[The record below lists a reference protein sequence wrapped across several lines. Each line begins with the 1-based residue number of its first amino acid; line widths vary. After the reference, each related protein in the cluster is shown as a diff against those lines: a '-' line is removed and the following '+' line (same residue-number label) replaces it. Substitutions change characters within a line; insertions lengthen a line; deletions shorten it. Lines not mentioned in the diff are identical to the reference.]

1 MFRNMSQNSSRPEG
15 FYFYTPP
22 SEQRRI
28 TVCGVIDEE
37 TQELNIGYT
46 VCSPKD
52 SFTRKRGRTIARGRA
67 KANPIVKVN
76 ITNLNEP
83 LGRVFFKTA
92 TELAGGLLSNYSEKR
107 HAHRDSIIKPSENGR
122 N

>member
-22 SEQRRI
+22 SEERRI
-28 TVCGVIDEE
+28 TVCGVVDEN
-37 TQELNIGYT
+37 TRELNIGYT

-52 SFTRKRGRTIARGRA
+52 PFTRKRGRTIARGRA
-67 KANPIVKVN
+67 KTHPAAKVSIN
-76 ITNLNEP
+76 NLNEP
-83 LGRVFFKTA
+83 LGRAFFKVA
-92 TELAGGLLSNYSEKR
+92 TELAGALLQNYAKKR
-107 HAHRDSIIKPSENGR
+107 HSHRDSVVKMSDNGR